1 METRDRF
8 VCVMSWQ
15 DGRMGTFFRR
25 EVEEREKGGEAKIRG
40 AENATG
46 VDQEAPKTRCEWNG
60 GT

>member
-1 METRDRF
+1 MF
-8 VCVMSWQ
+8 VSWQ
-15 DGRMGTFFRR
+15 DGRMGNFFRR